1 MALYYKKRNDDAFE
15 LEVIEGERA
24 LKFLY
29 ETPLGKMSMGLLIKR
44 KWISGLYGWLQDRP
58 RSKNKIDGFVKKHD
72 IHLEEA
78 ERSSFETFNDF
89 FTRKLKKEARPI
101 SKDPMAFISPADGRL
116 FAYENINIEALV
128 QLKGMMYSLRDLIG
142 EEALAQKYSG
152 GTCLVIRLSPVDY
165 HRFHYPADGQI
176 VREEKIDGHYF
187 SVNPIALSKLIRLYV
202 QNKREWMLLK
212 TERFK
217 EVLMMEVGAT
227 CVGTII
233 QNNKVG
239 DLIKKGDEKGYF
251 KFGGSTVI
259 LFLEK
264 NAVTLDDDL
273 IKNTLE
279 GYETKVHMGEQIG
292 VQNKN
297 V

>member
-1 MALYYKKRNDDAFE
+1 MALYYKKRNDDAYE
-15 LEVIEGERA
+15 LEVIEGEKA

-29 ETPLGKMSMGLLIKR
+29 ETPLGKMSMFLLVKR

-58 RSKNKIDGFVKKHD
+58 RSKNKIEGFVKKHNIRLD
-72 IHLEEA
+72 EA
-78 ERSSFETFNDF
+78 EKMSFETFNDF
-89 FTRKLKKEARPI
+89 FTRRLKKEARPI
-101 SKDPMAFISPADGRL
+101 SSESNVFTSPADGRV
-116 FAYENINIEALV
+116 FAYENIHIDAVV

-142 EEALAQKYSG
+142 EDALAGKYAG

-165 HRFHYPADGQI
+165 HRFHYPDDATI
-176 VREEKIDGHYF
+176 VAEKKIHGHYF
-187 SVNPIALSKLIRLYV
+187 SVNPIALSKVIRLYV

-212 TERFK
+212 TRNFK

-233 QNNKVG
+233 QNHQVG
-239 DLIKKGDEKGYF
+239 DCVHKGDEKGYF

-264 NAVTLDDDL
+264 DAVAIDEDL
-273 IKNTLE
+273 IKNTQE
-279 GYETKVHMGEQIG
+279 GYETKVNMGEQIG
-292 VQNKN
+292 VQIKN